1 MLKRY
6 DTRKPLKYVQ
16 LYVKIYQTKCY
27 LLSYS
32 TYSFQTNLN
41 QSIDNV
47 ISMIVVFE
55 EI

>member
-32 TYSFQTNLN
+32 TYSFRT
-41 QSIDNV
+41 IDTV

-55 EI
+55 EM

>member
-32 TYSFQTNLN
+32 TYNFRT
-41 QSIDNV
+41 DDV